1 MDEQTRATIAA
12 VTAGFAD
19 LVSILAQRGII
30 DKGDVSGIVEL
41 MQHALRHPGN
51 EQPLRQVQTWAER
64 IVPRAQDSI
73 PLP

>member
-1 MDEQTRATIAA
+1 MDEQVRGTISA
-12 VTAGFAD
+12 VTAGFVD

-30 DKGDVSGIVEL
+30 DKGDVAGIFEL
-41 MQHALRHPGN
+41 MQGALQHPAN
-51 EQPLRQVQTWAER
+51 ELPLQQVQTWAER